1 MISFQ
6 NPLAIYLHVPFCAV
20 KCTYCAFNTYTNLDN
35 LIEPFVQALINEIHI
50 VGRSRPN
57 QEVGT
62 IFFGGGTPSQLTPEQ
77 FARIFVALRENFIL
91 RENAEISL
99 EVNPADVSF
108 EYFQGLK
115 AAGFNRVS
123 IGMQSANSNELKLF
137 NRRHDNDAVAQAIRT
152 ARQAGFSNLNL
163 DLIYG
168 VPHQTLA
175 DWQNTLTQMLALKP
189 EHISL
194 YALTLEDGTPMKAW
208 IEKGTLPTP
217 NDDLS
222 ADMYEMATEFLQQ
235 AGYEQY
241 EISNWSL
248 AGYQCQHNLQY
259 WRNLPYLGLG
269 PGAHGFADGVRY
281 SVILSPQRYIKLLQ
295 STEGEFEY
303 PRTPVTDQAVVVDQT
318 ADIAETLIMGLRLT
332 QEGISRSVFQQRF
345 GVDLLELHQD
355 IIHKYE
361 QYGLITYDDDSV
373 KITQQGRLLSS
384 AIFRDLV

>member
-6 NPLAIYLHVPFCAV
+6 NPLAIYLHIPFCAV

-35 LIEPFVQALINEIHI
+35 LIEPFVQALVNEIHI
-50 VGRSRPN
+50 VGRSRPD

-77 FARIFVALRENFIL
+77 FTRIFVALRKNFIL
-91 RENAEISL
+91 RADAEISL

-152 ARQAGFSNLNL
+152 ARQAGFNNLNL

-175 DWQNTLTQMLALKP
+175 DWENTLTQMLALKP

-217 NDDLS
+217 NDDLA
-222 ADMYEMATEFLQQ
+222 ADMYEMATEFLQN

-248 AGYQCQHNLQY
+248 PGYQCQHNLQY

-269 PGAHGFADGVRY
+269 PGAHGFANGVRY

-295 STEGEFEY
+295 STAGEFEY

-345 GVDLLELHQD
+345 GVDLLELHRD

-361 QYGLITYDDDSV
+361 QYGLIAYDDDSV